1 MNIKTIVKWAFLP
14 VLVSICWIT
23 FQSFSKAG
31 KAMQL
36 SYEVTTTTFTS
47 VLRLQ
52 DTSKLTTFEKI
63 NTMVYKDQVKN
74 VATMDAAG
82 DFNIVITRTAR
93 PSLGGNPLPLDDVS
107 EVTVTPRGISTNT
120 GETYPFEPDEY
131 QNMVST
137 AKTLSNVTTNCAS
150 RAADITALA
159 NALTAAGAVK
169 SILNGFTVFRQGN
182 IETVLDMKNYIYV
195 AQWTRQNGK
204 LIKEIQY
211 DYDIPPIKTGDNS
224 GDGGCPI
231 LKRITTREEIKS
243 SANVPLLQVEIHDIS
258 NVTVVNR

>member
-1 MNIKTIVKWAFLP
+1 
-14 VLVSICWIT
+14 
-23 FQSFSKAG
+23 
-31 KAMQL
+31 MQL

-63 NTMVYKDQVKN
+63 NTMAYKDQVKN

-93 PSLGGNPLPLDDVS
+93 PSLGGKPLPLDDVS

-137 AKTLSNVTTNCAS
+137 AKTLSSFVAFI
-150 RAADITALA
+150 RR
-159 NALTAAGAVK
+159 NATSPFPFNSSPIVGSLI
-169 SILNGFTVFRQGN
+169 SLN
-182 IETVLDMKNYIYV
+182 
-195 AQWTRQNGK
+195 
-204 LIKEIQY
+204 
-211 DYDIPPIKTGDNS
+211 
-224 GDGGCPI
+224 
-231 LKRITTREEIKS
+231 
-243 SANVPLLQVEIHDIS
+243 IS
-258 NVTVVNR
+258 PE

>member
-1 MNIKTIVKWAFLP
+1 MNIKTIVKWTFLP
-14 VLVSICWIT
+14 AVVAVCWVT

-31 KAMQL
+31 KSMQL
-36 SYEVTTTTFTS
+36 SYEVATTTFTS

-63 NTMVYKDQVKN
+63 NTMAYKDRVKN

-93 PSLGGNPLPLDDVS
+93 PSLGGKPLPLDDVS
-107 EVTVTPRGISTNT
+107 EVTVTPRGISTNQ
-120 GETYPFEPDEY
+120 GETYPFESGEY
-131 QNMVST
+131 ENMVST
-137 AKTLSNVTTNCAS
+137 AKTLSGIATNCAS

-159 NALTAAGAVK
+159 NGLTAAGAVQ
-169 SILNGFTVFRQGN
+169 STLNGFTVFRQGN
-182 IETVLDMKNYIYV
+182 TETVLDMKNYVYV

-204 LIKEIQY
+204 LVKEVHY
-211 DYDIPPIKTGDNS
+211 DYDIPPVKAGDNS
-224 GDGGCPI
+224 GDGGCPV
-231 LKRITTREEIKS
+231 LRRITTREEIKS

-258 NVTVVNR
+258 NITVVNR